1 MHAAETYGN
10 SGSKFGKIAIVTA
23 IHLVAGMALF
33 NMKTMIPG
41 TPVPPVITV
50 DPISEAPKPKP
61 DEPVIE
67 KPKFEQPDLPVVP
80 KTIFEVD
87 PPPVKQTIRVREED
101 GPVEPAKPALK
112 GGGEPS
118 TQGGGGGETGEKR
131 VFSAALANAKDC
143 VLPQYPKNAA
153 RDGSEGTVNLAL
165 LIGTDGRVSEA
176 KIQRSSGFRELDR
189 AAVAALSMCKFKPAS
204 TNGVAEP
211 AWGQIAYVWRLD

>member
-1 MHAAETYGN
+1 MRAAETYGN

-23 IHLVAGMALF
+23 FHLVAGMALF
-33 NMKTMIPG
+33 NMKAMIPS
-41 TPVPPVITV
+41 TPVPPIITL
-50 DPISEAPKPKP
+50 DPVPEAPKPKAE
-61 DEPVIE
+61 EPVIE
-67 KPKFEQPDLPVVP
+67 KPKFEQPDLPIIP
-80 KTIFEVD
+80 KTEIEID
-87 PPPVKQTIRVREED
+87 PPPAKDIIRVREED
-101 GPVEPAKPALK
+101 GPVTPPKPGAKI
-112 GGGEPS
+112 GGEPS
-118 TQGGGGGETGEKR
+118 IEGGGATDTQEKR

-143 VLPQYPKNAA
+143 VLPQYPKTAA

-176 KIQRSSGFRELDR
+176 KVQRSSGFRELDR